1 MRSKYIYISVFTLF
15 SSSAM
20 AADLEP
26 APAFDWTGLYA
37 GAFASYT
44 SLNSDTSLGA
54 VSDDINLDG
63 FGGGMVLGYNH
74 QMDNIVFG
82 VEADIALQDIDGSS
96 TLPAPHTQDIDLTYG
111 ARLRLGYAMD
121 NTLLFL
127 QGGIAAAEFDADLAG
142 GASIASDTLLGF
154 QVGAGIEHA
163 FTENWSVRADYL
175 YTNYE
180 SVKGN
185 PPVTFNPDGHNIR
198 LGVSYLF

>member
-1 MRSKYIYISVFTLF
+1 MRSKFIYISVFTLL

-44 SLNSDTSLGA
+44 SLNSDASLGA
-54 VSDDINLDG
+54 VSDEVDLDG

-74 QMDNIVFG
+74 QMDYIVFG
-82 VEADIALQDIDGSS
+82 AEVDIALQDIDGSS
-96 TLPAPHTQDIDLTYG
+96 AVPAAHTQDIDLTYG

-142 GASIASDTLLGF
+142 GGAIASDTLLGW
-154 QVGAGIEHA
+154 QVGAGVEHA

-175 YTNYE
+175 YTDYE
-180 SVKGN
+180 SITGN
-185 PPVTFNPDGHNIR
+185 PAVTFNPDGHNIR